1 MAAPPSLL
9 HRFPSGRVRALAEQI
24 HRIGPGLLVAA
35 TIAMAA
41 TFLSDHYG
49 GPVMLMA
56 LLLGMAFNFLSQE
69 GSCVPGL
76 AFASRTVLRFGVACL
91 GARITVE
98 EVVQLGM
105 LPLLVTVLGV
115 TLTML
120 VGVLLARR
128 LRFTR
133 DFGIL
138 TGGAV
143 AICGASAALA
153 IASVLP
159 KGKSIDERDTI
170 FTVIGV
176 TTLSTVAMVV
186 YPIIAH
192 AVGLDDLYA
201 GIFLGG
207 TIHDVAQVVGAGY
220 SISQEAGDAATLTKL
235 MRVAMLV
242 PVVLMIT
249 LLLVRGHEVGS
260 RHLPLPFFLI
270 AFIVLVAFNSLGCIP
285 GFVTEAMAGLSR
297 WALIAAIAALGV
309 KTSLKSLAAV
319 GMAALGLIVAETA
332 FLATLGLII
341 LLIAA

>member
-1 MAAPPSLL
+1 MNGVLL
-9 HRFPSGRVRALAEQI
+9 SRLPQGQARAWAEQA
-24 HRIGPGLLVAA
+24 RIITPGFLVAG

-49 GPVMLMA
+49 GPVMLFA

-69 GSCVPGL
+69 GPCVPGIT
-76 AFASRTVLRFGVACL
+76 FASRTVLRFGVACL

-98 EVVQLGM
+98 EVVELGAR
-105 LPLLVTVLGV
+105 PLVVTVLGV
-115 TLTML
+115 TLTIL
-120 VGVLLARR
+120 IGVLLARR

-159 KGKSIDERDTI
+159 KGKGIDERDTI

-176 TTLSTVAMVV
+176 TTLSTVTMVV
-186 YPIIAH
+186 YPILARML
-192 AVGLDDLYA
+192 GLDDLSA

-220 SISQEAGDAATLTKL
+220 SISQEAGDAATMTKL
-235 MRVAMLV
+235 LRVAMLV
-242 PVVLMIT
+242 PVVLVIT
-249 LLLVRGHEVGS
+249 LLLFRGTSEGGGK
-260 RHLPLPFFLI
+260 RPPLPLFLF
-270 AFIVLVAFNSLGCIP
+270 AFVALVAVNSLGLIP
-285 GFVTEAMAGLSR
+285 ELVRAATVDLSR
-297 WALIAAIAALGV
+297 WVLVAAIAALGV

-319 GMAALGLIVAETA
+319 GPKALVLIVAETI
-332 FLATLGLII
+332 FLALLGLGV
-341 LLIAA
+341 LVTL